1 MKKKD
6 KDLILKQLNNI
17 DTIGELSDGYHT
29 FDSLYHQRL
38 VLFAT
43 LVNLNKDMCW
53 KTKRH
58 EDGEKCFGGDWFLVC
73 IETPDGPYSYHYELK
88 DWDMF
93 ECQEIDKAKPFDG
106 HTDKDVE
113 RLLSLKNHDEK
124 FYVIMKSSFEF
135 GDPYSGSS
143 EGIVFITRDKSELD
157 KRWKNLVDKGIKWL
171 EATKITLKGK
181 PDADPE
187 LIDDRYKIAK
197 HEDSNFEIY
206 VDNWSYEWWFEVYDN
221 DFFSR
226 VFNNESEQ

>member
-6 KDLILKQLNNI
+6 KDIILHQLNNI

-38 VLFAT
+38 VLFAS

-58 EDGEKCFGGDWFLVC
+58 EDGEECFGGDWFLVC

-135 GDPYSGSS
+135 DDPYSGSS
-143 EGIVFITRDKSELD
+143 ESIVFITRDKSELD
-157 KRWKNLVDKGIKWL
+157 KRWKNLVDKEIKWL
-171 EATKITLKGK
+171 EDTKITLKGK
-181 PDADPE
+181 PDADHE
-187 LIDDRYKIAK
+187 LIDDRYKISK

-221 DFFSR
+221 DYFHR
-226 VFNNESEQ
+226 YEQ

>member
-1 MKKKD
+1 MNTKD
-6 KDLILKQLNNI
+6 KDIILKQLNNI

-58 EDGEKCFGGDWFLVC
+58 EDGEECFGGDWFLVC

-124 FYVIMKSSFEF
+124 FYVIMKSTFEF

-143 EGIVFITRDKSELD
+143 ESIVFITRDKSELD
-157 KRWKNLVDKGIKWL
+157 KRWKNIVDKEIKWL
-171 EATKITLKGK
+171 EATKITHKEN
-181 PDADPE
+181 PDVDPE
-187 LIDDRYKIAK
+187 LIDNRYKIAK
-197 HEDSNFEIY
+197 HEDNNFEIY

-221 DFFSR
+221 DFFHR
-226 VFNNESEQ
+226 YEQ